1 MAKVTLEFDPF
12 EDRED
17 MESAINGWKWKMLVW
32 DLDQHLRSEL
42 KYNDAIT
49 GQAYD
54 ELQKLRDKLHELKTE
69 SGLTL
74 E

>member
-1 MAKVTLEFDPF
+1 
-12 EDRED
+12 
-17 MESAINGWKWKMLVW
+17 MLVW

-49 GQAYD
+49 GDVYEA
-54 ELQKLRDKLHELKTE
+54 LDKIRKHLHELKNE

>member
-17 MESAINGWKWKMLVW
+17 MESAINGWKWKVLVRE
-32 DLDQHLRSEL
+32 LDQHLRSEL